1 MAIFPKLNLSI
12 RGQDKLSRNNIPTK
26 RTLNLAYEPKD
37 AVKPTMAIPL
47 VILGIVGGIFFSNY
61 FIIDRFE
68 EVSAARDR
76 VAAIQQDLDAGYEE
90 LKDYDDLMV
99 IYSKY
104 TTSGMT
110 DEELN
115 RSDRVEVMNLLQ
127 SVVMPRLK
135 VANWTLTSNTLTI
148 NITGT
153 TLQQIN
159 LIVQS
164 LNEDPLVRYCTVQT
178 AVSRDNQRNM
188 TVITDETTVT
198 ALLIVYLNSKA

>member
-47 VILGIVGGIFFSNY
+47 VILGIVGGIVFSNY

>member
-1 MAIFPKLNLSI
+1 
-12 RGQDKLSRNNIPTK
+12 
-26 RTLNLAYEPKD
+26 
-37 AVKPTMAIPL
+37 MAIPL
-47 VILGIVGGIFFSNY
+47 VILGIVGGIVFSNY